1 MDGALSLASALA
13 VGAEEGTVK
22 MKTEKTAQLG
32 DLIADAFDEAARH
45 STDPREVSRLATEAV
60 MLLMRRARRL
70 SASRL
75 PATCI
80 EATYTWE

>member
-1 MDGALSLASALA
+1 M
-13 VGAEEGTVK
+13 K
-22 MKTEKTAQLG
+22 MKTDKTAQLG

-60 MLLMRRARRL
+60 MLLARRARRL
-70 SASRL
+70 SVRPPPTAG
-75 PATCI
+75 I